1 MPDVRSITYVSFA
14 IPGKCLGVLILEGE
28 LHAIEAAKDA
38 RRLKLHPG
46 GQLMAV
52 SCKETDDDI
61 PKEIFEAMW
70 GNRDRLI
77 PDTEARVLFDA
88 ASLGDWDETTVRN

>member
-1 MPDVRSITYVSFA
+1 MPDVRSVTYVSFA
-14 IPGKCLGVLILEGE
+14 VPGKCLGVLILEGE
-28 LHAIEAAKDA
+28 LHPQKAVLEAH
-38 RRLKLHPG
+38 RLKLNPG
-46 GQLMAV
+46 GQVMAV
-52 SCKETDDDI
+52 SCKETDEDV

-88 ASLGDWDETTVRN
+88 ASLGDLDETTVRN